1 MKTKIKKMMFLIKN
15 LYEGGELVL
24 NASTWNYHFKLTD
37 RSYSISDVQDYFQYI
52 LKNYGENIDNPSVKI
67 DRITFKI
74 QTGYYL
80 ELLTS

>member
-37 RSYSISDVQDYFQYI
+37 RSYSISDVQDYF
-52 LKNYGENIDNPSVKI
+52 
-67 DRITFKI
+67 
-74 QTGYYL
+74 
-80 ELLTS
+80 